1 MSKSHGAKSYLVE
14 CYWPGINDATVAAA
28 AQRAL
33 RAALELR
40 RQGHEI
46 RFLGAILVPDD
57 ETVFCLFDGHKA
69 DVVAASQLAAVP
81 FERVLES
88 RRIDGNHVTERRCR
102 F

>member
-33 RAALELR
+33 RAASELR

-46 RFLGAILVPDD
+46 RFLGAI
-57 ETVFCLFDGHKA
+57 CLFDGHKA